1 MRHLFRTVGLLCGL
15 ASSLSA
21 ASYDYWITGN
31 PADAKPARTRAGL
44 LLSGGGGDVTAAWQ
58 WFVACAGGGDIVVLR
73 ASGADGYNDYIF
85 SRIGGVDSVESIR
98 FNDASAASD
107 PRVLEIIARA
117 DGIFLAG
124 GDQARYVNYWKGTP
138 VGAAL
143 NAHLRAGKP
152 LGGTSAGLAV
162 LGQYYFSALEDSIT
176 SASALAN
183 PFDRKVTVGRDFI
196 AAPALVGVITD
207 SHAINPNFF
216 PKLPYDSLKDFE
228 PVSQL
233 VFVPFVLIAKPALQ
247 IKSVGDLIALAKAQ
261 PGKLNYASIGNG
273 TPHYLAMEWFKSL
286 SGTDLTHVPY
296 KGVAPAV
303 TDVVAGQVDV
313 MFTGISSGLPHIK
326 AGKLAGLAV
335 SSPKRQGA
343 APEIPTVS
351 ESGLPDFVFMTW
363 YGSAFPAGTPK
374 DIVARMSHEVA
385 RALNQPDVRARL
397 AALGVEAAP
406 STPDEFAAFMKKE
419 AGTYTRIIKT
429 TGAKGE

>member
-1 MRHLFRTVGLLCGL
+1 MIVSVRNFVCG
-15 ASSLSA
+15 
-21 ASYDYWITGN
+21 
-31 PADAKPARTRAGL
+31 
-44 LLSGGGGDVTAAWQ
+44 
-58 WFVACAGGGDIVVLR
+58 F
-73 ASGADGYNDYIF
+73 
-85 SRIGGVDSVESIR
+85 
-98 FNDASAASD
+98 
-107 PRVLEIIARA
+107 
-117 DGIFLAG
+117 
-124 GDQARYVNYWKGTP
+124 
-138 VGAAL
+138 
-143 NAHLRAGKP
+143 
-152 LGGTSAGLAV
+152 
-162 LGQYYFSALEDSIT
+162 FSAVAFL
-176 SASALAN
+176 
-183 PFDRKVTVGRDFI
+183 FVTVGGAAAQSWPSKPIRFI
-196 AAPALVGVITD
+196 VPYPPGGGTDIVARLIAPKLAESLGQAVVVDNKPGASTIIGTEMLAKAAPDGHTFGMITD

-286 SGTDLTHVPY
+286 SGTELTHVPY

-313 MFTGISSGLPHIK
+313 MFAGISSGLPHIK

-406 STPDEFAAFMKKE
+406 STPDEFAAFMKRE
-419 AGTYTRIIKT
+419 AGTYTRIIKA